1 VRVNNIKII
10 KKNIISKGKGEIRK
24 YISKKDN
31 FLKSFG
37 EVYFSKI
44 FKKYRKG
51 WIFHKKNTCIFI
63 CIYGSVKFHFVDIF
77 KKEKKLLI
85 NAKSGKILIVPPKLW
100 FSIESKE
107 KFSIVANTLNFPHK
121 DNEVNKKSIKKLPV

>member
-1 VRVNNIKII
+1 MGR
-10 KKNIISKGKGEIRK
+10 
-24 YISKKDN
+24 YILAK
-31 FLKSFG
+31 FLKNTEKAG
-37 EVYFSKI
+37 YFI
-44 FKKYRKG
+44 
-51 WIFHKKNTCIFI
+51 KKNTCIFI
-63 CIYGSVKFHFVDIF
+63 CIYGSVKFHFVDSF